1 MKKILIAGLLIT
13 LIGCQSTNTN
23 TAPQS
28 TLGEAEVASSNGMD
42 GVYYGG
48 GSYDPGAATGY
59 NPATNGDFYDNS
71 GYGQDVFGGPQA
83 PAKDR
88 VIYFSFD
95 SSNIDS
101 RARAIVSSH
110 AEYLKNNPNARVLL
124 EGHTDSRGS
133 RGYNVALGERR
144 AIAILKLFHQ
154 LNVPASQIRIISYGE
169 ENPAVS
175 GYSEDAYKRNRRVVI
190 QY

>member
-1 MKKILIAGLLIT
+1 MKYILMIGLT
-13 LIGCQSTNTN
+13 VALIGCQSSKTKT
-23 TAPQS
+23 TPES
-28 TLGEAEVASSNGMD
+28 TLGGSEVATSNGID

-48 GSYDPGAATGY
+48 DGY
-59 NPATNGDFYDNS
+59 NPGATSGYNAATNGDFYDNS
-71 GYGQDVFGGPQA
+71 SYGKNVVGGPRA

-95 SSNIDS
+95 SSSIDN
-101 RARAIVSSH
+101 RARAIVNTH
-110 AEYLKNNPNARVLL
+110 AAYLKQHPKTKILL

-144 AIAILKLFHQ
+144 AIAVLKL
-154 LNVPASQIRIISYGE
+154 LNRLGVPATQIRVISYGE
-169 ENPAVS
+169 ENPAVA
-175 GYSEDAYKRNRRVVI
+175 GYNENAYKRNRRVVI

>member
-1 MKKILIAGLLIT
+1 MKYILIIGLT
-13 LIGCQSTNTN
+13 AALIGCQSSGTNGAN
-23 TAPQS
+23 QS
-28 TLGEAEVASSNGMD
+28 TLGNAEVASSNGID

-48 GSYDPGAATGY
+48 EGYNPGAANGY

-71 GYGQDVFGGPQA
+71 AYGKNVVGGPKA

-95 SSNIDS
+95 SSNIDD
-101 RARAIVSSH
+101 RAKAIVGAH
-110 AEYLKNNPNARVLL
+110 ASYLKAHPTTKILL
-124 EGHTDSRGS
+124 EGHTDNRGS

-144 AIAILKLFHQ
+144 AIAVLKLFNQ
-154 LNVPASQIRIISYGE
+154 LGVAATQIRIVSYGE